1 LIAARRFIFHCPTPI
16 TQQPRA
22 QTGEIE
28 NNQPLEEIMKS
39 ILLRLFLGLSLTL
52 GLCAADAAK
61 PWKGLIWLVGCFV
74 GLYTIQADAQQVVK
88 VGGYNF
94 PPFIDKTAGSTSL
107 THDLI
112 AALNAFQKKYAFEFV
127 DTSSK
132 RRFVHFDEK
141 KYDLIFF
148 ESIDWGWQG
157 KEIEASKVIVEGGAV
172 YITRA
177 AKDKDQRYFD
187 DFKGKTVWGILGYHY
202 GFANFNADREFLE
215 KTFNAHL
222 ITSQDGIIKAAVSGR
237 ADISVVVKEYLEVYL
252 YEHPEV
258 KKQIL
263 VSKKFDA
270 VNLYTILVRKGF
282 KPDVAEINKLL
293 ADMENAG
300 ILKNIWGKYNI
311 K

>member
-1 LIAARRFIFHCPTPI
+1 M
-16 TQQPRA
+16 
-22 QTGEIE
+22 GK
-28 NNQPLEEIMKS
+28 IMKK
-39 ILLRLFLGLSLTL
+39 
-52 GLCAADAAK
+52 C
-61 PWKGLIWLVGCFV
+61 LIWLVGCFV

-94 PPFIDKTAGSTSL
+94 PPFVDKTAGSTSL

-132 RRFVHFDEK
+132 RRFMHFDEK

-157 KEIEASKVIVEGGAV
+157 KEIEASKVIMQGGTV

-187 DFKGKTVWGILGYHY
+187 DFKGKTIWGILGYHY

-222 ITSQDGIIKAAVSGR
+222 ITSQNGIIKAAVSGR
-237 ADISVVVKEYLEVYL
+237 ADISVVVKEYLLIYL
-252 YEHPEV
+252 FKHPEV
-258 KKQIL
+258 QKQIL
-263 VSKKFDA
+263 ISKKFDA
-270 VNLYTILVRKGF
+270 VNSYTILVRKGI

-293 ADMENAG
+293 TDMENAG
-300 ILKNIWGKYNI
+300 ILKKLWGKYNI